1 MSEQPS
7 NLAPK
12 ARSQSPTLSNSISL
26 SAVGA
31 MLLIAAV
38 GILVLTGST
47 GTRTA
52 GTAVLV
58 ATGLIILIAGGVLIY
73 AALKNQKP
81 GWFLPFTIVGAVLSF
96 PVLMGGAT
104 LGAWNTTYDYTTGS
118 SAEYLEE
125 DSDFGWTEDYDYETE
140 DDFNYMDG
148 REVDPSESN
157 IEGYDENL
165 LLDLTALPEGQ
176 NPDFDVD
183 LEYSNL
189 TVLLTSQQL
198 PMFQKLNLDDT
209 SYIEATSPTTF
220 LGNYEVE
227 EALVT
232 WTVDP
237 VPSNYPWDLGRNG
250 ADASN
255 VVSFRLTLDDSSSV
269 HFVILDN
276 LGSASSGD
284 EAQSGANETAQ
295 SGEGN

>member
-1 MSEQPS
+1 
-7 NLAPK
+7 
-12 ARSQSPTLSNSISL
+12 
-26 SAVGA
+26 

-58 ATGLIILIAGGVLIY
+58 STGLIILIAGGVLIY

-96 PVLMGGAT
+96 PVLMGGAA
-104 LGAWNTTYDYTTGS
+104 LGTWNTTWDYTTGS

-148 REVDPSESN
+148 REVDPSESS
-157 IEGYDENL
+157 IEGYEENL

-255 VVSFRLTLDDSSSV
+255 VVSFRLTLDESSSV

-284 EAQSGANETAQ
+284 EAQSGANETSQ

>member
-1 MSEQPS
+1 
-7 NLAPK
+7 
-12 ARSQSPTLSNSISL
+12 
-26 SAVGA
+26 

-58 ATGLIILIAGGVLIY
+58 STGLIILIAGGVLIY

-125 DSDFGWTEDYDYETE
+125 DPDFGWTEDYDYETE